1 MSKDP
6 EADRIRRQIIE
17 RADALAKAQG
27 LSQTRLATEM
37 GASRQ
42 TVNRWF
48 SAGDQLPNEA
58 NLIALARVLGTS
70 VSYLFGETD
79 DPRPAPDWHTGKG
92 PGSAD
97 EAARDNAA
105 LLLRQALAALEGTKD
120 E

>member
-6 EADRIRRQIIE
+6 EADRVRRQIIE
-17 RADALAKAQG
+17 RADALAKVKG
-27 LSQTRLATEM
+27 LSQSKLAIEM

-79 DPRPAPDWHTGKG
+79 DPRPAPDWHTDQG
-92 PGSAD
+92 PSSAS
-97 EAARDNAA
+97 EAAQAEAA
-105 LLLRQALAALEGTKD
+105 DLLRQALKKLGKD
-120 E
+120 